1 MGEKTFRFHDLQKW
15 KDFKKKKQLTLH
27 KVIYCKRFTENR
39 LEYNP

>member
-1 MGEKTFRFHDLQKW
+1 MTYKNERIS
-15 KDFKKKKQLTLH
+15 KKKQLTLH